1 MNTHEILK
9 TSLSL
14 LIPNTLYDSR
24 TLYERYYQDIVS
36 EVNYFKIISRFIEFN
51 FLKSFSKGVFYLPKV
66 GKNGMIPLSPLAIKS
81 LVISSNEYG
90 CEIGEVLYH
99 QLKLTHQKPKT
110 YRYYT
115 SNLTEHKK
123 TYGIATFHRLEV
135 HFDGLTTLHIQFM
148 DVLCNYDK
156 LIHINKDQFLT
167 IAQSF
172 CKQFNQDIFLL
183 LHKLIEYQKKDIAF
197 LSQVLDYF
205 GVEHKLSTL
214 LSNRSLYKI
223 PLWK

>member
-1 MNTHEILK
+1 MNTQEILQ

-24 TLYERYYQDIVS
+24 TLYEKYYKDIVS
-36 EVNYFKIISRFIEFN
+36 EVNYFKMISRFIESN

-99 QLKLTHQKPKT
+99 QLKLTYQKPKT

-115 SNLTEHKK
+115 SNLIEHKK
-123 TYGIATFHRLEV
+123 TYGIATFQRLDV

-148 DVLCNYDK
+148 DVLCNFDK
-156 LIHINKDQFLT
+156 ITYINKDQFL
-167 IAQSF
+167 ILAQSF
-172 CKQFNQDIFLL
+172 CNQFNQDIFLL
-183 LHKLIEYQKKDIAF
+183 LHKLIGYQKKDIAF

-205 GVEHKLSTL
+205 RVEHTLSTL

>member
-14 LIPNTLYDSR
+14 LVPNTLYDSR
-24 TLYERYYQDIVS
+24 TLYERYYKDIVS
-36 EVNYFKIISRFIEFN
+36 EVNYFKIISRFIESN

-66 GKNGMIPLSPLAIKS
+66 GKNGIVPLSQFSIKS
-81 LVISSNEYG
+81 LVIPSNEYG

-110 YRYYT
+110 HRYYT
-115 SNLTEHKK
+115 SNLKEHKK
-123 TYGIATFHRLEV
+123 TYGIATFHRLDV

-156 LIHINKDQFLT
+156 IIGINKDHFLMV
-167 IAQSF
+167 AQSI
-172 CKQFNQDIFLL
+172 CEQFNKNIFLL
-183 LHKLIEYQKKDIAF
+183 LYKLIRYQKKDIAF

-205 GVEHKLSTL
+205 GVEHALSTL
-214 LSNRSLYKI
+214 LSNRSSYNI
-223 PLWK
+223 PDWK

>member
-1 MNTHEILK
+1 MNTQEILQ

-24 TLYERYYQDIVS
+24 TLYEKYYKDIIS
-36 EVNYFKIISRFIEFN
+36 EVNYFKMISRFIESN

-66 GKNGMIPLSPLAIKS
+66 GKNGMIPLSPIAIKS

-90 CEIGEVLYH
+90 CGIGDILYH
-99 QLKLTHQKPKT
+99 QLKLTYQKPKT

-115 SNLTEHKK
+115 NNLTEHKK
-123 TYGIATFHRLEV
+123 TYGIATFHRLDV

-148 DVLCNYDK
+148 DILCNFDK
-156 LIHINKDQFLT
+156 IIDINKDKFLT

-172 CKQFNQDIFLL
+172 CNQFNQDVFLL
-183 LHKLIEYQKKDIAF
+183 LHKLIGYQKKDIAF

-205 GVEHKLSTL
+205 RVEHTLSTL
-214 LSNRSLYKI
+214 LSNKSSHKI
-223 PLWK
+223 PVWK

>member
-1 MNTHEILK
+1 MNTQEIIK

-24 TLYERYYQDIVS
+24 TLYERYYKYIVS
-36 EVNYFKIISRFIEFN
+36 EVNYFKIISRFIESN

-81 LVISSNEYG
+81 LMISSNEYG

-99 QLKLTHQKPKT
+99 QLKLTYQKPKT

-123 TYGIATFHRLEV
+123 TYGIATFHRLDA

-148 DVLCNYDK
+148 DVLCNFDK
-156 LIHINKDQFLT
+156 IIDINKDQFLT

-172 CKQFNQDIFLL
+172 CKQFSQDIFLF
-183 LHKLIEYQKKDIAF
+183 LHNLIGYQKKDIAF
-197 LSQVLDYF
+197 FSQVLDHF
-205 GVEHKLSTL
+205 RKEHTLSKL
-214 LSNRSLYKI
+214 LSNRSSYKI
-223 PLWK
+223 PAWK